1 MIGSPPKPSPAGLI
15 ATVLGLV
22 FIVLLLDA
30 FSTAGLATGPPLTSP
45 VGTSSNW
52 VLAGGLATVGTAQNI
67 TGTPSWETYCPSS
80 QGACMAPVGLA
91 IVPASQEVILTQVTG
106 YPGGVNAVTE
116 FNPNTLQIS
125 PNLPLPCS
133 PEVPFYPGTGVN
145 VFVPCLNSVSDSD
158 GRLFV
163 VSSQNLSIV
172 ANISMP
178 ALTSYQS
185 SMTYDPSNGFAY
197 LSVNS
202 SQIAAVDPVHDTAEG
217 VMDVAG
223 AALST
228 NAAEGAYV
236 LVFDPFTGQLLLPS
250 ASNGIL
256 GVDPADG
263 SQEAFVPLPST
274 VVALSIDAAT
284 NQLFATTFD
293 PSTLDVFDAS
303 NYRLEAQFSIP
314 NCINNICGEPN
325 DIPQVVIDP
334 THGDAYLAAVS
345 FLLTLNLTTLSIV
358 SAIEANWN
366 GPATSMVYTP
376 VTDRVFGTY
385 EAEHVGPGF
394 LVELNHRGYPVVTTL
409 LWLPTTLGILLLSAV
424 AGAGSALFFAGAARR
439 ARRRDGGPAPQLPRR
454 GRDFFRRSS

>member
-1 MIGSPPKPSPAGLI
+1 
-15 ATVLGLV
+15 
-22 FIVLLLDA
+22 
-30 FSTAGLATGPPLTSP
+30 
-45 VGTSSNW
+45 
-52 VLAGGLATVGTAQNI
+52 
-67 TGTPSWETYCPSS
+67 
-80 QGACMAPVGLA
+80 MAPLGLA
-91 IVPASQEVILTQVTG
+91 IVPASQEVILTQVPG
-106 YPGGVNAVTE
+106 YPGGANAVTE

-133 PEVPFYPGTGVN
+133 PEVPFYPGTGVD
-145 VFVPCLNSVSDSD
+145 VFVPCLNSVSDSG

-178 ALTSYQS
+178 ALTSYQP
-185 SMTYDPSNGFAY
+185 SMTYDSSNGLVY

-202 SQIAAVDPVHDTAEG
+202 SQIVAVDPVHDTAEG

-228 NAAEGAYV
+228 YTVEGAYV
-236 LVFDPFTGQLLLPS
+236 LLFDPFTGQLLLPS
-250 ASNGIL
+250 TSHGIL
-256 GVDPADG
+256 GVNPSDG

-293 PSTLDVFDAS
+293 PSTLEVFDAS

-314 NCINNICGEPN
+314 DCINNICGEPN
-325 DIPQVVIDP
+325 DLPQILIDP
-334 THGDAYLAAVS
+334 THGDAYLSAVS
-345 FLLTLNLTTLSIV
+345 SLLTLNLTTLSIV
-358 SAIEANWN
+358 SAIEDNWN
-366 GPATSMVYTP
+366 GPETSMVYTP

-385 EAEHVGPGF
+385 EAGHLGPGF
-394 LVELNHRGYPVVTTL
+394 LVQLNHRGYPVLTTI
-409 LWLPTTLGILLLSAV
+409 LWLPTPLGTLLLSGV
-424 AGAGSALFFAGAARR
+424 AGAGIALVFSGSVRR
-439 ARRRDGGPAPQLPRR
+439 ARRRDGGRVPQLPRP